1 MKTNIIGL
9 KELRENMETYIAQVK
24 AGKSFTVVRRSS
36 PVFRVTPV
44 DEWGDEGIWE
54 TVVDFRDG
62 EHPNGVLAED
72 VLKALRKLHEPDRK
86 IPRRAR

>member
-9 KELRENMETYIAQVK
+9 KELRENMETYISQVK
-24 AGKSFTVVRRSS
+24 KGKSFTVVRRSS
-36 PVFRVTPV
+36 PVFRVTPI

-54 TVVDFRDG
+54 TVVDFRNID
-62 EHPNGVLAED
+62 PRGVPAAS

-86 IPRRAR
+86 IPRRTR